1 MTEIPLEQEQGFVL
15 LDRDT
20 LRSLFAIEKAARALV
35 DACFLGEPT
44 EEYGTE
50 LYYVFCRGQAHRSA
64 HQGDCLWQSLVRAV
78 RGEGAP

>member
-35 DACFLGEPT
+35 KKSDGPLEAHAGVNSKGEWIVTDRYYTVPADTVDA
-44 EEYGTE
+44 
-50 LYYVFCRGQAHRSA
+50 
-64 HQGDCLWQSLVRAV
+64 LVRAV